1 MFSFYLNS
9 LETEQDKTIQQK
21 SDLKMNIDFELMIN
35 ITTVCTTFLKLK
47 KEILFKVFF
56 LDLFS
61 F

>member
-35 ITTVCTTFLKLK
+35 ITTVCTTFLKLME
-47 KEILFKVFF
+47 EILFKSFF
-56 LDLFS
+56 P
-61 F
+61 